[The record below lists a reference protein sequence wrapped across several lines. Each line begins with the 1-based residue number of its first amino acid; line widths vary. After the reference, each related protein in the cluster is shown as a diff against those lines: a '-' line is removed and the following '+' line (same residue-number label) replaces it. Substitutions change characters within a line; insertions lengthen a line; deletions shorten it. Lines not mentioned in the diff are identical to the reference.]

1 MTALDPAEIFRAEAA
16 ELLACLETTLLDL
29 GDRPEDRTLID
40 TAFRA
45 LHTIKGSGAM
55 FGFEQVAAVLRKDRS
70 TRRFADLVP
79 GAANAL
85 QSTTHR
91 AGGLDLDDQVDSA
104 HVDAEFER

>member
-45 LHTIKGSGAM
+45 LHTIKG
-55 FGFEQVAAVLRKDRS
+55 
-70 TRRFADLVP
+70 
-79 GAANAL
+79 
-85 QSTTHR
+85 
-91 AGGLDLDDQVDSA
+91 
-104 HVDAEFER
+104 